1 MDDIQAGL
9 SGRKPMSD
17 TVKVNAIIDK
27 WNTDPD
33 FVIEM
38 MQDVQD
44 EFRYIPKEALERI
57 ADKTGKPRGT
67 LFHIATFYRAFSLEQ
82 RGLKEIQVCM
92 GTACYVKG
100 APDVLAAFERE
111 LDISSGE
118 TTPDGHF
125 TLTEVRCVG
134 ACGLAPVVTI
144 GDEVLG
150 GVKSSEVPKIISKF
164 S

>member
-1 MDDIQAGL
+1 MNDIA
-9 SGRKPMSD
+9 
-17 TVKVNAIIDK
+17 KVDAIINK

-57 ADKTGKPRGT
+57 ADRTEKPRGK
-67 LFHIATFYRAFSLEQ
+67 LFHIATFYKAFSLEQ
-82 RGLKEIQVCM
+82 RGELEIQVCM

-100 APDVLAAFERE
+100 APDVLAALERE
-111 LDISSGE
+111 LGISSGE
-118 TTPDGHF
+118 TTPDGKF

-144 GDEVLG
+144 GDEVIG
-150 GVKSSEVPKIISKF
+150 GVKSNEVPDIIKRF

>member
-1 MDDIQAGL
+1 MIDIN
-9 SGRKPMSD
+9 
-17 TVKVNAIIDK
+17 KVETIIER

-57 ADKTGKPRGT
+57 ADRTDKPRGI
-67 LFHIATFYRAFSLEQ
+67 LFHIATFYRAFSLDP
-82 RGLKEIQVCM
+82 RGEKEIQVCM

-100 APDVLAAFERE
+100 APDVLAALERE
-111 LDISSGE
+111 LGISSGE
-118 TTPDGHF
+118 TTPDAKF
-125 TLTEVRCVG
+125 TLAEVRCVG

-144 GDEVLG
+144 GDEVIG
-150 GVKSSEVPKIISKF
+150 GVKSNEVPNIIKRF

>member
-1 MDDIQAGL
+1 ML
-9 SGRKPMSD
+9 ELK
-17 TVKVNAIIDK
+17 KVDAIIEK
-27 WNTDPD
+27 WNTNPD

-57 ADKTGKPRGT
+57 ADRTEKPRGK
-67 LFHIATFYRAFSLEQ
+67 LFHIATFYNAFSLEQ
-82 RGLKEIQVCM
+82 RGETEIQVCM

-100 APDVLAAFERE
+100 AADVLAALERT
-111 LDISSGE
+111 LGVSSGE
-118 TTPDGHF
+118 TTPNGKF

-150 GVKSSEVPKIISKF
+150 GVKSNEVPDIIKRF

>member
-1 MDDIQAGL
+1 MTDIN
-9 SGRKPMSD
+9 
-17 TVKVNAIIDK
+17 KVNTIIES

-57 ADKTGKPRGT
+57 ADRTDKPRGI
-67 LFHIATFYRAFSLEQ
+67 LFHIATFYRAFSLEP
-82 RGLKEIQVCM
+82 RGEKEIQVCM

-100 APDVLAAFERE
+100 APDVLSALERE
-111 LDISSGE
+111 LGISSGE
-118 TTPDGHF
+118 TTPDAKF

-150 GVKSSEVPKIISKF
+150 GVKSNEVPDIIKRF

>member
-1 MDDIQAGL
+1 MIDLKIVD
-9 SGRKPMSD
+9 
-17 TVKVNAIIDK
+17 AIIEK

-44 EFRYIPKEALERI
+44 EFRYIPKKALERI
-57 ADKTGKPRGT
+57 ADRTEKPRGK
-67 LFHIATFYRAFSLEQ
+67 LFHIATFYNAFSLEQ
-82 RGLKEIQVCM
+82 RGETEIQVCM

-100 APDVLAAFERE
+100 AADVLAALERA
-111 LDISSGE
+111 LGVSSGE
-118 TTPDGHF
+118 TTPDGKF

-144 GDEVLG
+144 GDEVVG
-150 GVKSSEVPKIISKF
+150 GVKPNEIPNIIKRF

>member
-1 MDDIQAGL
+1 MIDIN
-9 SGRKPMSD
+9 
-17 TVKVNAIIDK
+17 KVDVIIDS

-57 ADKTGKPRGT
+57 ADRTDKPRGI
-67 LFHIATFYRAFSLEQ
+67 LFHIATFYRAFSLEP
-82 RGLKEIQVCM
+82 RGEKEIQVCM

-100 APDVLAAFERE
+100 APDVLSALERE
-111 LDISSGE
+111 LGISSGE
-118 TTPDGHF
+118 TTPDAKF

-150 GVKSSEVPKIISKF
+150 GVKSNEVPDIIKRF

>member
-1 MDDIQAGL
+1 MIDIN
-9 SGRKPMSD
+9 
-17 TVKVNAIIDK
+17 KVNAIIES

-57 ADKTGKPRGT
+57 ADRTDKPRGI
-67 LFHIATFYRAFSLEQ
+67 LFHIATFYRAFSLEP
-82 RGLKEIQVCM
+82 RGEKEIQVCM

-100 APDVLAAFERE
+100 APDVLSALERE
-111 LDISSGE
+111 LGISSGE
-118 TTPDGHF
+118 TTPDAKF

-150 GVKSSEVPKIISKF
+150 GVKSNEVPDIIKRF

>member
-1 MDDIQAGL
+1 MIDIDRVD
-9 SGRKPMSD
+9 S
-17 TVKVNAIIDK
+17 IIDK

-44 EFRYIPKEALERI
+44 EFRFIPKEALERI
-57 ADKTGKPRGT
+57 ADKTDKPRGK
-67 LFHIATFYRAFSLEQ
+67 LFHIATFYKAFSLEQ
-82 RGLKEIQVCM
+82 RGLKEIQICM

-100 APDVLAAFERE
+100 APDVLAALERE
-111 LDISSGE
+111 LGISSGE
-118 TTPDGHF
+118 TTTDGKF

-134 ACGLAPVVTI
+134 ACGLAPVVTV
-144 GDEVLG
+144 GDEVIG
-150 GVKSSEVPKIISKF
+150 GVQSSEVPDIIKRF

>member
-1 MDDIQAGL
+1 MIDIN
-9 SGRKPMSD
+9 
-17 TVKVNAIIDK
+17 KVDVIIDN

-57 ADKTGKPRGT
+57 ADRTDKPRGI
-67 LFHIATFYRAFSLEQ
+67 LFHIATFYRAFSLEP
-82 RGLKEIQVCM
+82 RGEKEIQVCM
-92 GTACYVKG
+92 GTACYGKG
-100 APDVLAAFERE
+100 SPDVLSSLERE
-111 LDISSGE
+111 LGISSGE
-118 TTPDGHF
+118 TTPDAKF

-150 GVKSSEVPKIISKF
+150 GVKSNEVPDIIKRF

>member
-1 MDDIQAGL
+1 MIDIN
-9 SGRKPMSD
+9 
-17 TVKVNAIIDK
+17 KVDVIIDN

-57 ADKTGKPRGT
+57 ADRTDKPRGI
-67 LFHIATFYRAFSLEQ
+67 LFHIATFYRAFSLEP
-82 RGLKEIQVCM
+82 RGEKEIQVCM

-100 APDVLAAFERE
+100 APDVLSALERE
-111 LDISSGE
+111 LGISSGE
-118 TTPDGHF
+118 TTPDAKF

-134 ACGLAPVVTI
+134 ACGLAPVITVNGHVYSQMTK
-144 GDEVLG
+144 EKAAKVLEELREG
-150 GVKSSEVPKIISKF
+150 KIDA
-164 S
+164 